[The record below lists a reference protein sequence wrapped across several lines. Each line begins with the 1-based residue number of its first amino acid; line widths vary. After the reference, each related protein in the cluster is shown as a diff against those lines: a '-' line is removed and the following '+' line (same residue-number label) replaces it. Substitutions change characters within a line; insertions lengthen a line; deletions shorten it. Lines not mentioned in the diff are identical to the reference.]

1 MEKIT
6 LKALQLAGF
15 QNADTIAKIISYVP
29 NPRVAAEM
37 LLGVHTPEIV
47 DEETRFRNYRYSR
60 PNEFAELVEIDEL
73 ADTVKYRIFKQ
84 KTQRV
89 WYLTK
94 EDRDNNIYVTKRPD
108 KNYDY
113 GEIPANGYDVT
124 NHNTDR
130 KSFEENWC
138 NPRSIGEAYETIN
151 HWIGYGTEET
161 LVEIELPF

>member
-15 QNADTIAKIISYVP
+15 QNADTIAQIISYVP

-94 EDRDNNIYVTKRPD
+94 EDRDNKIYVTERPE
-108 KNYDY
+108 KSYDY
-113 GEIPANGYDVT
+113 GEIPATGYDMT
-124 NHNTDR
+124 EQSSDR
-130 KSFEENWC
+130 KTFEEYWC
-138 NPRSIGEAYETIN
+138 NPKSVSEAYETIN
-151 HWIGYGTEET
+151 HWIGYGIEET
-161 LVEIELPF
+161 VIENELPF